1 MTLLLIDTAFDC
13 CQAAL
18 WRDGQLIAHE
28 QRVGEARHDVALA
41 PLVADLL
48 QQQSLTIK
56 DITAI
61 GVTTGPGRFTSLRV
75 GIAYARALA
84 LPYRTKLYGVMT
96 GDVLRSVTNQASDT
110 AYLVAVK
117 RGEIFAQTATQD
129 EPVHMPLTDLP
140 AWLAAQGSKDVLALG
155 AGITPDWQD
164 AIPPQMN
171 PRFLSIMPMEAI
183 AQCVIDLMAKYPEGQ
198 AVIRPFYGTSTGVAA

>member
-41 PLVADLL
+41 PLVASIL
-48 QQQSLTIK
+48 QQQSLTIA
-56 DITAI
+56 DISAI

-75 GIAYARALA
+75 GISYARALA
-84 LPYRTKLYGVMT
+84 LPYRTPLYGVMT
-96 GDVLRSVTNQASDT
+96 GDVLRVVAGNAADT

-117 RGEIFAQTATQD
+117 RGEIFAQTETQT
-129 EPVHMPLTDLP
+129 EPVNMNLADLP
-140 AWLAAQGSKDVLALG
+140 EWLAEQGSTRVLALG
-155 AGITPDWQD
+155 AGITTEWQD
-164 AIPPQMN
+164 AIPSILDPQI
-171 PRFLSIMPMEAI
+171 LSIMPMDAI
-183 AQCVIDLMAKYPEGQ
+183 AQCVTGLMATYPQGQ
-198 AVIRPFYGTSTGVAA
+198 TVIRPFYGTSTGVGT